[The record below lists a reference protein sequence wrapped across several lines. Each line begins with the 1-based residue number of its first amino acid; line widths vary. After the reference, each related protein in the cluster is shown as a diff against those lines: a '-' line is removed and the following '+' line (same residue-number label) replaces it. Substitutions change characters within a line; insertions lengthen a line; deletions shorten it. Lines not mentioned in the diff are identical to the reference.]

1 MVRDLRSEPLTGR
14 MAEAAFAHVRESRT
28 PAEPRP
34 ASTVILLR
42 DTAAGPEVYLL
53 RRQLSMAFAAG
64 MTVFP
69 GGRVDPTDA
78 TVADS
83 WSGPPP
89 SWFADRL
96 GCSRETASAY
106 VAAAVRET
114 FEESGVL
121 LAGPSASSVV
131 ADTSGDDWEADRVAL
146 ENRSLGFA
154 DFLHRRGLVL
164 RADLLGAWAH
174 WITPEF
180 EPKRYDTAF
189 FVAALP
195 AGQITRDVTSESD
208 QVAWLRPAD
217 AVAAADTGSVL
228 MLPPTYLSCAD
239 LTPYDDVAAAL
250 AAAGNR
256 EIPTIMPTLR
266 IEADLAYLENTA
278 LELP

>member
-1 MVRDLRSEPLTGR
+1 MIRDLKSQLLSGR
-14 MAEAAFAHVRESRT
+14 MASAALEFVREGRT

-53 RRQLSMAFAAG
+53 RRQRTMAFAAG
-64 MTVFP
+64 MSVFP
-69 GGRVDPTDA
+69 GGRVDATDA

-83 WSGPPP
+83 WSGPSPA
-89 SWFADRL
+89 WFADRL
-96 GCSRETASAY
+96 GCDEPTASAY

-121 LAGPSASSVV
+121 LAGSSGEAVV
-131 ADTSGDDWEADRVAL
+131 GDTTGDDWEADRVAL
-146 ENRSLGFA
+146 ETRELGFA

-180 EPKRYDTAF
+180 EPRRYDTRF

-195 AGQITRDVTSESD
+195 AGQVTRDVTSESD
-208 QVAWLRPAD
+208 QVAWMRPAD
-217 AVAAADTGSVL
+217 AVDAVESGELL
-228 MLPPTYLSCAD
+228 MLPPTYVCCRD
-239 LTPYDDVAAAL
+239 LTPYADVAAIL
-250 AAAGNR
+250 AAAGER
-256 EIPTIMPTLR
+256 EIRPILPTVR
-266 IEADLAYLENTA
+266 VDGDQAYLETG
-278 LELP
+278 

>member
-1 MVRDLRSEPLTGR
+1 MRDLRSEPLTGR
-14 MAEAAFAHVRESRT
+14 MAEAALAHVRESRT

-34 ASTVILLR
+34 AATVILLR

-53 RRQLSMAFAAG
+53 RRQRSMAFAAG

-83 WSGPPP
+83 WSGPAPEQ
-89 SWFADRL
+89 FAARL
-96 GCSRETASAY
+96 GCDAATASAY

-121 LAGPSASSVV
+121 LAGPSAETVV
-131 ADTSGDDWEADRVAL
+131 GDTSGDDWEADRVAL
-146 ENRSLGFA
+146 ESRELGFA

-195 AGQITRDVTSESD
+195 TGQITRDVTSESD

-217 AVAAADTGSVL
+217 AVAAADAGEVL

-239 LTPYDDVAAAL
+239 LTPYADVAGAL
-250 AAAGNR
+250 AAASDR
-256 EIPTIMPTLR
+256 EIPLIMPTLR
-266 IEADLAYLENTA
+266 IENDLAYLETT
-278 LELP
+278 